1 MADPASPNFQR
12 SFAAVSFMLGRSNA
26 ELLQP
31 LGAPHEDA
39 RAFARRLAHPER
51 ERRAEVLA
59 RELARVCASLEAKAI
74 K

>member
-12 SFAAVSFMLGRSNA
+12 AFAAMSFLLGRRNA
-26 ELLQP
+26 ELLEP
-31 LGAPHEDA
+31 LCAPHADA

-51 ERRAEVLA
+51 ARRAEVLA
-59 RELARVCASLEAKAI
+59 RELTRLSASLEAKAI